1 MHNTIEVNTTDNLLY
16 DIVLQDF
23 IAKKT
28 LKDVSSTSISN
39 RRVQACDL
47 HTGATVHLWR
57 ATVHPQD

>member
-28 LKDVSSTSISN
+28 LKDVSSK
-39 RRVQACDL
+39 
-47 HTGATVHLWR
+47 
-57 ATVHPQD
+57 